1 MRAIH
6 KECKRCA
13 GTLCAGLSLSLIL
26 LGSASA
32 LWGYPDDNPAVRAS
46 SANGTQQIAAPPQEP
61 QAGESLH
68 LLVGRS
74 LVITSPTRVKRISIA
89 DPNIADAIII
99 NPTQLLIIGKSPGG
113 VSLVLWNEAD
123 QSQPFE
129 LFVDLDILGL
139 SQKIREVFP
148 QEPVKVEATKDVV
161 VVSGHISSKAVA
173 DRILQIVSAATSKVV
188 SMMDAPTAPI
198 TGEVLLEVKFAEV
211 NRSALSQLGINL
223 LSLNQ
228 KMIGTTSTQQF
239 APLALQSLQQTTTP
253 QGTAVTQTNFS
264 FSDLLN
270 LFLFRPDLNI
280 GATIKALQQQNLLQI
295 LAEPNLL
302 TETGKEASFLAG
314 GEFPFPVVQGGGA
327 GTVPTV
333 TIQFKEFGVRLTFTP
348 KLTEDNKIHL
358 HVRPEV
364 SALDFTNA
372 VTLQGFFIPA
382 LSTRRVET
390 DMELQDGQSF
400 AIAGLVD
407 DRLSQVAQRIPGLG
421 NIPILGLLF
430 KSRSLNKSKT
440 ELLVVVTPHIV
451 KPLEA
456 GQAASLPQFPK
467 PFMPPATPE
476 GNKPAT
482 PK

>member
-1 MRAIH
+1 M
-6 KECKRCA
+6 
-13 GTLCAGLSLSLIL
+13 
-26 LGSASA
+26 
-32 LWGYPDDNPAVRAS
+32 
-46 SANGTQQIAAPPQEP
+46 
-61 QAGESLH
+61 
-68 LLVGRS
+68 
-74 LVITSPTRVKRISIA
+74 
-89 DPNIADAIII
+89 
-99 NPTQLLIIGKSPGG
+99 
-113 VSLVLWNEAD
+113 
-123 QSQPFE
+123 
-129 LFVDLDILGL
+129 
-139 SQKIREVFP
+139 
-148 QEPVKVEATKDVV
+148 
-161 VVSGHISSKAVA
+161 
-173 DRILQIVSAATSKVV
+173 
-188 SMMDAPTAPI
+188 
-198 TGEVLLEVKFAEV
+198 
-211 NRSALSQLGINL
+211 NRSALSQLGVNL
-223 LSLNQ
+223 FSLNQ

-239 APLALQSLQQTTTP
+239 APPALSTPLQSTTTT
-253 QGTAVTQTNFS
+253 GTTSTAIPPSFT

-270 LFLFRPDLNI
+270 LFLFRPDINI

-314 GEFPFPVVQGGGA
+314 GEFPFPVVQGGAA

-333 TIQFKEFGVRLTFTP
+333 TVQFREFGVRLTFTP

-372 VTLQGFFIPA
+372 LTISGFFVPA

-390 DMELQDGQSF
+390 DMVLQDGQSF

-407 DRLSQVAQRIPGLG
+407 DRLTQVANKIPGLG
-421 NIPILGLLF
+421 DIPILGQLF

-456 GQAASLPQFPK
+456 GQAAPLPQFPK

-476 GNKPAT
+476 GKKPA